1 MNEKVDKDEV
11 ISLKNKTKNPDERS
25 MKNHV
30 GWDAVPFQP
39 GPKIHLFGEILR
51 RNKIC
56 LITTQSIQLKSIWKA
71 T

>member
-30 GWDAVPFQP
+30 G
-39 GPKIHLFGEILR
+39 
-51 RNKIC
+51 
-56 LITTQSIQLKSIWKA
+56 
-71 T
+71 